1 MNMAMFHLIRRAW
14 MTPILLCLLAIASR
28 GALAQERPP
37 EVTTDSAAYC
47 TKLYDRVQQLRLAS
61 PVPPSREAMDLTA
74 EGQHMCDEGL
84 ARGGVMRLRRALHI
98 MLHTPDEP

>member
-1 MNMAMFHLIRRAW
+1 MFRQIHRTQT
-14 MTPILLCLLAIASR
+14 MTILLCLLALAGR
-28 GALAQERPP
+28 CALAQDQPS

-47 TKLYDRVQQLRLAS
+47 TKLYDRVQQLRQAATA
-61 PVPPSREAMDLTA
+61 PPSREAMDLTA

-98 MLHTPDEP
+98 LLHTDDGP